1 MSSCSLLSLVL
12 GESYLASLG
21 NSRSNSRP
29 QTEDSFP
36 FTPKVADSD
45 RAAPEASPAPKQKAE
60 EEEEKKQEDNR
71 VEKSSRKK
79 VPIVFHWDHGGN
91 HVCVCG
97 TFNNWE
103 KTQMNK
109 RCVHVIELSFRT
121 HSVDKA
127 TMMKMYYYSC
137 L

>member
-1 MSSCSLLSLVL
+1 MLTVSLLL

-36 FTPKVADSD
+36 FTPKVADSSS
-45 RAAPEASPAPKQKAE
+45 AALEASPAPKQKVE
-60 EEEEKKQEDNR
+60 KEEEKKEDNR
-71 VEKSSRKK
+71 VEKDARKK

-91 HVCVCG
+91 QVYICG

-109 RCVHVIELSFRT
+109 RCVYMSLVL
-121 HSVDKA
+121 VVG
-127 TMMKMYYYSC
+127 YQ
-137 L
+137 